1 MTSDT
6 HLNYQEAYV
15 WIWLPNSTEPVVA
28 GLLTKKDRRYYFNYG
43 RSYLARKEAIAI
55 YAPELELKSE
65 VIPLIEGLDMP
76 GSIRDASP
84 DAWGR
89 RVLMNQSFSQ
99 RLQIA
104 DPVELNEI
112 FYLLESGSD
121 RIGALDF
128 QLSPSQYIP
137 RLARQATLEELLT
150 ATQQVER
157 GELLS
162 VELDRAI
169 HHGSSIGGARPKVMI
184 DGDSCKLIA
193 KFSSSSDYYNAIKG
207 EFIAMRLAAQVGLN
221 VAPVHLTSAL
231 GKDILLIERFDRE
244 KNELGW
250 CRKALV
256 SALTILE
263 LDEMMANYA
272 SYENLTHVIRDR
284 FSNPKATL
292 KELFGRIV
300 FNILCGNTDDHARNH
315 AAFWDGNILTLTP
328 AYDICPQSR
337 TGEEA
342 SQGMLICGGD
352 RRSRIATCLEAA
364 TIFLLS
370 TQDAIAIV
378 NQQITIIERDW
389 QLICQEAN
397 LSPTEQL
404 YFWGRQFCNPYA
416 FYGAPEGVKRV
427 HLH

>member
-1 MTSDT
+1 
-6 HLNYQEAYV
+6 
-15 WIWLPNSTEPVVA
+15 
-28 GLLTKKDRRYYFNYG
+28 
-43 RSYLARKEAIAI
+43 
-55 YAPELELKSE
+55 
-65 VIPLIEGLDMP
+65 
-76 GSIRDASP
+76 
-84 DAWGR
+84 
-89 RVLMNQSFSQ
+89 
-99 RLQIA
+99 
-104 DPVELNEI
+104 
-112 FYLLESGSD
+112 
-121 RIGALDF
+121 
-128 QLSPSQYIP
+128 
-137 RLARQATLEELLT
+137 
-150 ATQQVER
+150 
-157 GELLS
+157 
-162 VELDRAI
+162 
-169 HHGSSIGGARPKVMI
+169 
-184 DGDSCKLIA
+184 
-193 KFSSSSDYYNAIKG
+193 
-207 EFIAMRLAAQVGLN
+207 
-221 VAPVHLTSAL
+221 
-231 GKDILLIERFDRE
+231 
-244 KNELGW
+244 
-250 CRKALV
+250 V

-397 LSPTEQL
+397 LTPTEQL